1 LKKTHKKEKRGKPKM
16 TKQQKTLFLKFIEE
30 RKEYNNIYKP
40 NKLYLNIAYYLIKN
54 RLVKCNDL
62 MDLYIV
68 YDNLIINNEIIDK
81 NNVNEYGKDT
91 LERLSNLKH
100 STILKRLNNNKILLL
115 NYYNKNDLI
124 SCCIWLDLNY
134 NALDSEL
141 LNALK

>member
-1 LKKTHKKEKRGKPKM
+1 M
-16 TKQQKTLFLKFIEE
+16 TKQQKTLFLNFIEE

-81 NNVNEYGKDT
+81 DNCEEYGKDT
-91 LERLSNLKH
+91 LERLTNLKY

-124 SCCIWLDLNY
+124 SCRIWLDLNY
-134 NALDSEL
+134 NALDDEI
-141 LNALK
+141 LNALNN